1 LNAVTPIRAVMFT
14 YFAYAGLSGTFIT
27 LYADSLTYTALQIG
41 WIVAAQQA
49 LRIVAPNFWAHL
61 ADATGQRKRV
71 MLGTIC
77 AAAAAFAAF
86 LVVRDFWLFLL
97 TLVIVQVFQ
106 AAQAP
111 LAEAAAVDALAG
123 DMSRYGRIRL
133 WGSVGFIIAVTAAGP
148 LFEHAGI
155 GWWPAVSLALL
166 LLTAVAIARLPA
178 LPAASHAQAGKK
190 TPSFLAQLKRRDVAL
205 FFASAFFLVGAHGAL
220 YAFFSLY
227 LHQAG
232 YSKTWIGVLWAIGV
246 IFEVGVFYWQR
257 HWIGRRSLYFWLTA
271 SIAVAVLR
279 FALIALFVQ
288 SLAVLLFAQALHAIT
303 FAVHHS
309 ASLSI
314 MQRWFA
320 GPMQARGQAVFFSV
334 AYGLGCSVAA
344 LGAGWIWEKVT
355 PSAVFWAASI
365 GSVLAAVCA
374 VGSLREHA
382 RVEALVTR

>member
-1 LNAVTPIRAVMFT
+1 VAFT
-14 YFAYAGLSGTFIT
+14 
-27 LYADSLTYTALQIG
+27 
-41 WIVAAQQA
+41 
-49 LRIVAPNFWAHL
+49 
-61 ADATGQRKRV
+61 
-71 MLGTIC
+71 
-77 AAAAAFAAF
+77 AF
-86 LVVRDFWLFLL
+86 LLVRDFWLFLL
-97 TLVIVQVFQ
+97 TLVIVQIFQ

-111 LAEAAAVDALAG
+111 LSEAAAVDALSG
-123 DMSRYGRIRL
+123 DMRRYGRVRL
-133 WGSVGFIIAVTAAGP
+133 WGSIGFILAVTAAGP

-155 GWWPAVSLALL
+155 AWWPVVSLALL
-166 LLTAVAIARLPA
+166 LATAVAIARLPHHGSV
-178 LPAASHAQAGKK
+178 PHAAVGKK
-190 TPSFLAQLKRRDVAL
+190 APSFLAQLKRRDVAL

-246 IFEVGVFYWQR
+246 VFEVGVFYWQR
-257 HWIGRRSLYFWLTA
+257 YWIERRSLYFWLTA

-288 SLAVLLFAQALHAIT
+288 SLAVLLIAQALHAIT

-334 AYGLGCSVAA
+334 AYGLGCSAAA
-344 LGAGWIWEKVT
+344 LGAAWIWEKIT

-365 GSVLAAVCA
+365 SSVLAAVCA
-374 VGSLREHA
+374 VASLRAHA
-382 RVEALVTR
+382 RFEAMATQ